1 MATNAADPFASEFAF
16 GGAVFMVLFWVGNA
30 DFAHGLVSGD
40 FMGLLLFVTMAALA
54 AGRYYGLDAVVERTE
69 FVKQRPRLTYLLG

>member
-1 MATNAADPFASEFAF
+1 MGRNPNRGKPTT
-16 GGAVFMVLFWVGNA
+16 LLVG
-30 DFAHGLVSGD
+30 SIT
-40 FMGLLLFVTMAALA
+40 GLLLFVTMAALA